1 MKKIIFFITFCFSM
15 VSTAM
20 AEKAAQLAS
29 RIIRGAGAAEIGPVV
44 EADRAKAMINH
55 KVVAKL
61 NIVLTREDK

>member
-20 AEKAAQLAS
+20 AKKAAQLAS

-44 EADRAKAMINH
+44 EEDRAKAMINH

-61 NIVLTREDK
+61 NIVLTWVDK